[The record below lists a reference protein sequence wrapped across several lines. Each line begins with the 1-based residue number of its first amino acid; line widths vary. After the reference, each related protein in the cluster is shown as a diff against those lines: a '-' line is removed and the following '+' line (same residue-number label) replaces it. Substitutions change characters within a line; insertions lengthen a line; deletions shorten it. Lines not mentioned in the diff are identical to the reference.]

1 MRLRGIAGQVHAQ
14 RQLNAELG
22 SGRLAHAY
30 LFAGPIG
37 TGRGTLARALFA
49 ALNCREQQA
58 EIPCG
63 VCDHCHRLK
72 VGTHEDFITLAPP
85 SGQASAQIKVEEVR
99 EVIRTLSFKPF
110 AGSYRMVLIRRAG
123 HLNPASSNALLKTLE
138 EPPPH
143 NILVLTVQD
152 PKEILPTLVSRC
164 RRVNFAP
171 LDSGLIADELGRRGI
186 EPAAARLKA
195 AMSGGSLGR
204 ALELNETKLM
214 EELGRLTGHLAKPG
228 GPLEDWALAEE
239 LVGEHRGQRIDRQGL
254 AESLDLWAQYFRD
267 LAVTAADRP
276 QAALLELAGAG
287 GIDPARASNAFSWI
301 RKAQSQLIGNA
312 APELSITVLLGH
324 LRSLYAQAPDT

>member
-1 MRLRGIAGQVHAQ
+1 MRLSGIAGQLHAQ
-14 RQLNAELG
+14 RQLNAELA
-22 SGRLAHAY
+22 SGRMAHAY

-37 TGRGTLARALFA
+37 TGRGTTAKSLFA
-49 ALNCREQQA
+49 ALNCREQSG
-58 EIPCG
+58 EVPCG

-110 AGSYRMVLIRRAG
+110 AGSYRMVLIRGAG

-143 NILVLTVQD
+143 NVLVLTVQD
-152 PKEILPTLVSRC
+152 PREILPTLVSRC

-171 LDSGLIADELGRRGI
+171 LDNELIGRELTARGL

-204 ALELNETKLM
+204 ALELNEAKLM
-214 EELGRLTGHLAKPG
+214 DELKRLSRHLSRPG
-228 GPLEDWALAEE
+228 GPLQDWELAEK
-239 LVGEHRGQRIDRQGL
+239 LVAEYRGERIDRQGL

-267 LAVTAADRP
+267 QAVTAAQRP
-276 QAALLELAGAG
+276 QAALLDLG
-287 GIDPARASNAFSWI
+287 GGGGLDLERACRAFARI
-301 RKAQSQLIGNA
+301 RKTQSQVVGNA
-312 APELSITVLLGH
+312 APELALTVLLGH
-324 LRSLYAQAPDT
+324 LRGLYA